1 MKHRDRLAA
10 ETRARV
16 AAAARILFAEA
27 GYVQTSVGAISEA
40 SGVPEQTIYSS
51 FGNKPAILEEVRL
64 GWIAEAGVAALHAEA
79 MQVPSAPERLARA
92 AHWTRRQFELGHDVI
107 AVYQEAARTDT
118 RAEEAWRQALTVR
131 EAAVRALLQP
141 IASVF
146 RAGLTTRRA
155 VDLYVALT
163 VPEIYRELVVSRGWR
178 PAAYEKWLS
187 SALTAAILG

>member
-1 MKHRDRLAA
+1 MKHRDRLAQ

-27 GYVQTSVGAISEA
+27 GYVQTSVGAISAA

-79 MQVPSAPERLARA
+79 MQLTSAPERLARA

-107 AVYQEAARTDT
+107 AVYQEAARTDP
-118 RAEEAWRQALTVR
+118 RAEEAWRQALEFR
-131 EAAVRALLQP
+131 EAAVRTLLRP
-141 IASVF
+141 IASAF
-146 RAGLTTRRA
+146 RPGLTTRRA

-178 PAAYEKWLS
+178 PAAYEEWLS
-187 SALTAAILG
+187 SALTAALLG